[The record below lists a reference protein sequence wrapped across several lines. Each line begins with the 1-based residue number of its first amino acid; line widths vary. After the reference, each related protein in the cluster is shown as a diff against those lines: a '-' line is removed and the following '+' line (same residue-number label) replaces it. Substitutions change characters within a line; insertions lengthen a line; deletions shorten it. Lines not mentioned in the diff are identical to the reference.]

1 LKAHSEDPVP
11 VMLSNPKLPDRK
23 RSFNETE
30 CKQGTLGVVEA
41 GYKLLPI
48 AIKTMKTLK
57 GPTG

>member
-30 CKQGTLGVVEA
+30 CKQGTLGVIEA

-48 AIKTMKTLK
+48 TIHVMKTL
-57 GPTG
+57 